1 MGDSIAPKNLI
12 EKVFENNSKNIKLLD
27 IGFGVGK
34 LGELIKNNKNI
45 QHWQI
50 DGIDGIEPN
59 CHNQELI
66 NKKSLQ
72 AVQKKNLMYKNF
84 DS

>member
-50 DGIDGIEPN
+50 DGIDGIDDV
-59 CHNQELI
+59 C
-66 NKKSLQ
+66 
-72 AVQKKNLMYKNF
+72 
-84 DS
+84 